1 MSVSVSVVIPS
12 YKSAPWITAT
22 LESVLNQTFP
32 RQELEVIIV
41 DDASPDDGAQ
51 VARSVLEGTG
61 LKHRIV
67 MREKNCGVGASRNV
81 GWRMAEG
88 QWIQFLD
95 HDDLLMPHKIALQ
108 YEFGS
113 KAADDVG
120 VVYSS
125 WRALDL
131 INGQWQPAGPTRAPC
146 VDDDTVVRI
155 IDDTA
160 FGYVG
165 PTLIRRAAVEK
176 VGGFKESPT
185 LGEDLNLLLRI
196 AMAGIVFRE
205 ARSQGEVPFLY
216 RQTPDS
222 LWRDW
227 VKDLVALRNLID
239 TYRDV
244 EDFLRKQ
251 PDGLSSVARAALA
264 ARYGRFMGLFLERQ
278 PDMFDQV
285 LGRLHG
291 LGVNY
296 PPDLNKGMR
305 AVTRAVGFK
314 NALRMR
320 AKVRRMR
327 GLEPY

>member
-1 MSVSVSVVIPS
+1 MSVTVSVIIPS

-32 RQELEVIIV
+32 RQELEVIII

-51 VARSVLEGTG
+51 VARSVLDGTG
-61 LKHRIV
+61 LKHRLV
-67 MREKNCGVGASRNV
+67 MREKNCGVAASRNV

-95 HDDLLMPHKIALQ
+95 HDDLLMPHKIAFQ

-113 KAADDVG
+113 KAPNDVG

-125 WRALDL
+125 WRALEP
-131 INGQWQPAGPTRAPC
+131 INGQWQPAGPTRAPW
-146 VDDDTVVRI
+146 VDEDTVVRI
-155 IDDTA
+155 LHDTA

-165 PTLIRRAAVEK
+165 PTLIRRTAVEK

-185 LGEDLNLLLRI
+185 LGEDLNLMLRM
-196 AMAGIVFRE
+196 AMAGVVFRQAQSEGE
-205 ARSQGEVPFLY
+205 AAFLY
-216 RQTPDS
+216 RQTPGS
-222 LWRDW
+222 LWKDYD
-227 VKDLVALRNLID
+227 KDLVAIRNLID
-239 TYRDV
+239 TYRDA
-244 EDFLRKQ
+244 EDFLRKE
-251 PDGLSSVARAALA
+251 PDGLSSVAREALA
-264 ARYGRFMGLFLERQ
+264 ARYGRFMGLFLEHQ
-278 PDMFDQV
+278 PAMFDELQS
-285 LGRLHG
+285 RLHG

-305 AVTRAVGFK
+305 AVARALGYK

-320 AKVRRMR
+320 AKLRRMR
-327 GLEPY
+327 GLRPY